1 MKKSL
6 ADRIEQYL
14 KVLIER
20 SEDKQI
26 EIQRAELAETFA
38 CVPSQVTYVLNTRFT
53 EDEGYLT
60 ESRRGGKGFVRI
72 TRFHFESDAA
82 VLPNRVEL
90 LRYIEKLLEQGMI
103 SQSEREMLNHLIVYA
118 FRDITVDQ
126 RNRLFKSLQHVLAD
140 YFNHNSQS

>member
-26 EIQRAELAETFA
+26 EIQRAELAETFS
-38 CVPSQVTYVLNTRFT
+38 CVPSQVTYVINTRFT

-72 TRFHFESDAA
+72 TRYHFESDAA

-90 LRYIEKLLEQGMI
+90 MRYIENLLEQGMI
-103 SQSEREMLNHLIVYA
+103 SQNEQEMLNHLIVYA
-118 FRDITVDQ
+118 FRDITVGQ

-140 YFNHNSQS
+140 YFCQNGQS

>member
-26 EIQRAELAETFA
+26 EIQRAELAETFS
-38 CVPSQVTYVLNTRFT
+38 CVPSQVTYVINTRFT

-60 ESRRGGKGFVRI
+60 ESRRGGKGYVRI
-72 TRFHFESDAA
+72 TRYHFESDAA

-90 LRYIEKLLEQGMI
+90 MRYIENLLEQGMI
-103 SQSEREMLNHLIVYA
+103 SQSEQEMLNHLIVYA

-140 YFNHNSQS
+140 YFCQNGQS